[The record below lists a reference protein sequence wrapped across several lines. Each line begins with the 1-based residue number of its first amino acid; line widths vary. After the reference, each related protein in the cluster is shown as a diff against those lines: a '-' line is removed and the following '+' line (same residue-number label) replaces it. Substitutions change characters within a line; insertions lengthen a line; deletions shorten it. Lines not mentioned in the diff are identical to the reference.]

1 MEDKAKNKFKRERTT
16 WKIEKGEI
24 RKELGCVKK
33 LIIKQPKKKRKK
45 YKAGKKK
52 KKKGWMNDENK
63 RKKSNVMKNR

>member
-52 KKKGWMNDENK
+52 RKRMNEWWKQKKEIERHEK
-63 RKKSNVMKNR
+63 